1 MSDALPF
8 LRRRQVVASALIAA
22 ATLPACL
29 PAFAQ
34 ARAWTPSRNVTIVVP
49 FTTGASNDILAR
61 MLAPK
66 LSELWGQT
74 VVVENK
80 PGANATIGAAA
91 VARSPGDGHTLM
103 ISTNGVVVA
112 PFVMKGLTYSIERDL
127 APIGS
132 LVFSHIVVVGTT
144 AIADTNLAEYI
155 TAAGIGK
162 GRSIGVPDP
171 FATLVATRLKL
182 ATGKPLNLIP
192 YKGAGQVTNDLVGGQ
207 VDAGIMSVVSA
218 STLMRAGK
226 LRGLAVLA
234 EERSPAYPEIPTADE
249 LGIKGVRAPLWVS
262 VFAAGTTP
270 APVQQQL
277 NRDLRQVMSDPAVQ
291 AKVREMGAVLSKESL
306 EEFRDRYHRDIEET
320 RQLVKAAGLTPE

>member
-1 MSDALPF
+1 LLRVKLPGK
-8 LRRRQVVASALIAA
+8 VV
-22 ATLPACL
+22 
-29 PAFAQ
+29 
-34 ARAWTPSRNVTIVVP
+34 
-49 FTTGASNDILAR
+49 
-61 MLAPK
+61 
-66 LSELWGQT
+66 
-74 VVVENK
+74 
-80 PGANATIGAAA
+80 
-91 VARSPGDGHTLM
+91 
-103 ISTNGVVVA
+103 STNGVVVA
-112 PFVMKGLTYSIERDL
+112 PFIMKGLTYSIERDL

-144 AIADTNLAEYI
+144 AIEDTNLAQYI

-234 EERSPAYPEIPTADE
+234 EERSPAHPEIPTADE
-249 LGIKGVRAPLWVS
+249 LGITGVRTPLWVS

-277 NRDLRQVMSDPAVQ
+277 HRDLRQVMSDPAVQ

-306 EEFRDRYHRDIEET
+306 EEFRDRFNREIEET
-320 RQLVKAAGLTPE
+320 RQLVKAAGLTAE